1 MLVNTDIQ
9 LALAQL
15 GIITA
20 IDKQLKEILQYV
32 GGKRMVY
39 NALQVAEM
47 LRYMQEAD
55 EHLLKILRGEI
66 NGELYV
72 VDKGKRLSVERQ
84 DGEKLSNFHRS
95 CEMK

>member
-20 IDKQLKEILQYV
+20 IDKQLKELLQYV
-32 GGKRMVY
+32 GGKKMVY
-39 NALQVAEM
+39 NALQVAEL

-66 NGELYV
+66 NGEIYV
-72 VDKGKRLSVERQ
+72 VEKGKRLSVEEAY
-84 DGEKLSNFHRS
+84 EKYIKH
-95 CEMK
+95 

>member
-32 GGKRMVY
+32 GGKKMVF
-39 NALQVAEM
+39 NALQVAEL

-72 VDKGKRLSVERQ
+72 VEKGKRLSVEEAY
-84 DGEKLSNFHRS
+84 EKHI
-95 CEMK
+95 KH

>member
-47 LRYMQEAD
+47 LRYMREAD

-72 VDKGKRLSVERQ
+72 VEKGKRLSVEEAY
-84 DGEKLSNFHRS
+84 EKYIKH
-95 CEMK
+95 

>member
-72 VDKGKRLSVERQ
+72 VEKGKRLSVEEAY
-84 DGEKLSNFHRS
+84 EKYIKH
-95 CEMK
+95 

>member
-9 LALAQL
+9 LALTQL

-32 GGKRMVY
+32 GGKKMVY
-39 NALQVAEM
+39 NAMQVAEL
-47 LRYMQEAD
+47 LRYMREAD

-72 VDKGKRLSVERQ
+72 VEKGKRLSVEEAY
-84 DGEKLSNFHRS
+84 EKYIKH
-95 CEMK
+95 

>member
-20 IDKQLKEILQYV
+20 IDKQLKELLQYV
-32 GGKRMVY
+32 GGKKMVF

-55 EHLLKILRGEI
+55 EHLLKILRGEVS
-66 NGELYV
+66 GELYV
-72 VDKGKRLSVERQ
+72 VERGKRLSVEEAY
-84 DGEKLSNFHRS
+84 EKYIKH
-95 CEMK
+95 

>member
-39 NALQVAEM
+39 NALQVAEL

-72 VDKGKRLSVERQ
+72 VERGKRLSVEEAY
-84 DGEKLSNFHRS
+84 EKYIKH
-95 CEMK
+95 

>member
-32 GGKRMVY
+32 GGKRMVF

-55 EHLLKILRGEI
+55 EHLLKILRGEVS
-66 NGELYV
+66 GELYV
-72 VDKGKRLSVERQ
+72 MERGKRLSVEEAYERYI
-84 DGEKLSNFHRS
+84 KH
-95 CEMK
+95 

>member
-9 LALAQL
+9 LALTQL

-32 GGKRMVY
+32 GGKRMVF
-39 NALQVAEM
+39 NARQVAEL
-47 LRYMQEAD
+47 LRYMEEAD
-55 EHLLKILRGEI
+55 EHLLKILRGEV

-72 VDKGKRLSVERQ
+72 VEKGKRLSVEEAY
-84 DGEKLSNFHRS
+84 EKYIKH
-95 CEMK
+95 

>member
-20 IDKQLKEILQYV
+20 VDKQLKEILQYV
-32 GGKRMVY
+32 GGKKMVY

-72 VDKGKRLSVERQ
+72 VERGKRLSVEEAY
-84 DGEKLSNFHRS
+84 EKYIKH
-95 CEMK
+95 

>member
-32 GGKRMVY
+32 GGKKMVF
-39 NALQVAEM
+39 NALQVAEL

-55 EHLLKILRGEI
+55 EHLLKILRGEVS
-66 NGELYV
+66 GELYV
-72 VDKGKRLSVERQ
+72 VERGKRLSVEEAY
-84 DGEKLSNFHRS
+84 EKYIKH
-95 CEMK
+95 

>member
-32 GGKRMVY
+32 GGKKMVF

-66 NGELYV
+66 SGELYV
-72 VDKGKRLSVERQ
+72 VEKGKRLSVEEAY
-84 DGEKLSNFHRS
+84 EKYIKH
-95 CEMK
+95 

>member
-20 IDKQLKEILQYV
+20 IDKQLKELLQYV
-32 GGKRMVY
+32 GAKRMVY
-39 NALQVAEM
+39 NALQVAEL

-66 NGELYV
+66 NGEIYV
-72 VDKGKRLSVERQ
+72 VEKGKRLSVEEAY
-84 DGEKLSNFHRS
+84 EKYIKH
-95 CEMK
+95 

>member
-39 NALQVAEM
+39 NALQVVEM

-72 VDKGKRLSVERQ
+72 VEKGKRLSVEEAY
-84 DGEKLSNFHRS
+84 EKYIKH
-95 CEMK
+95 

>member
-72 VDKGKRLSVERQ
+72 VEKGKRLSVAEAY
-84 DGEKLSNFHRS
+84 EKYIKH
-95 CEMK
+95 

>member
-32 GGKRMVY
+32 GGKKMVF
-39 NALQVAEM
+39 NALQVVEL

-72 VDKGKRLSVERQ
+72 VEKGKRLSVEEAY
-84 DGEKLSNFHRS
+84 EKYIKH
-95 CEMK
+95 

>member
-55 EHLLKILRGEI
+55 EHLLKILRGEVS
-66 NGELYV
+66 GELYV
-72 VDKGKRLSVERQ
+72 VDKGKRLSVEEAY
-84 DGEKLSNFHRS
+84 EKYIKH
-95 CEMK
+95 

>member
-39 NALQVAEM
+39 NARQVAEM

-72 VDKGKRLSVERQ
+72 VERGKRLSVEEAY
-84 DGEKLSNFHRS
+84 EKYIKH
-95 CEMK
+95 

>member
-20 IDKQLKEILQYV
+20 IDKQLKELLQYV
-32 GGKRMVY
+32 GGKRMVV
-39 NALQVAEM
+39 NTRQVAEL

-55 EHLLKILRGEI
+55 EHLLKILRGEVS
-66 NGELYV
+66 GELYV
-72 VDKGKRLSVERQ
+72 VERGKRLSVEEAY
-84 DGEKLSNFHRS
+84 EKYIKH
-95 CEMK
+95 

>member
-32 GGKRMVY
+32 GGKRMVS

-47 LRYMQEAD
+47 LRYMREAD

-72 VDKGKRLSVERQ
+72 VEKGKRLSVEEAY
-84 DGEKLSNFHRS
+84 EKYIKH
-95 CEMK
+95 

>member
-32 GGKRMVY
+32 GGKKMVF
-39 NALQVAEM
+39 NARQVAEM

-55 EHLLKILRGEI
+55 EHLLKILRGEVS
-66 NGELYV
+66 GELYV
-72 VDKGKRLSVERQ
+72 VDKGKRLSVEEAYERYI
-84 DGEKLSNFHRS
+84 KH
-95 CEMK
+95 

>member
-9 LALAQL
+9 LALTQL

-20 IDKQLKEILQYV
+20 IDKQLKELLQYV
-32 GGKRMVY
+32 GGKKMVF
-39 NALQVAEM
+39 NALQVAEL

-55 EHLLKILRGEI
+55 EHLLKILRGEV

-72 VDKGKRLSVERQ
+72 VEKGKRLSVEEAY
-84 DGEKLSNFHRS
+84 EKYIKH
-95 CEMK
+95 

>member
-20 IDKQLKEILQYV
+20 IDKQLKEVLQYV

-39 NALQVAEM
+39 NALQVAEL

-72 VDKGKRLSVERQ
+72 VEKGKRLSVEEAY
-84 DGEKLSNFHRS
+84 EKYIKH
-95 CEMK
+95 

>member
-32 GGKRMVY
+32 GGKKMVF
-39 NALQVAEM
+39 NALQVAEL

-72 VDKGKRLSVERQ
+72 VERGKRLSVEEAY
-84 DGEKLSNFHRS
+84 EKHI
-95 CEMK
+95 KH

>member
-32 GGKRMVY
+32 GGKKMVF
-39 NALQVAEM
+39 NALQVAEL
-47 LRYMQEAD
+47 LRYIQEAD

-72 VDKGKRLSVERQ
+72 VERGKRLSVEEAY
-84 DGEKLSNFHRS
+84 EKHI
-95 CEMK
+95 KH

>member
-20 IDKQLKEILQYV
+20 IDKQLKELLQYV
-32 GGKRMVY
+32 GGKRMVV
-39 NALQVAEM
+39 NALQVAEL

-55 EHLLKILRGEI
+55 EHLLKILRGEVS
-66 NGELYV
+66 GELYV
-72 VDKGKRLSVERQ
+72 MERGKRLSVGEAYERYI
-84 DGEKLSNFHRS
+84 KH
-95 CEMK
+95 

>member
-20 IDKQLKEILQYV
+20 IDKQLKELLQYV
-32 GGKRMVY
+32 GGKKMVF
-39 NALQVAEM
+39 NALQVAEL

-72 VDKGKRLSVERQ
+72 VEKGKRLSVEEAY
-84 DGEKLSNFHRS
+84 EKYIKH
-95 CEMK
+95 

>member
-20 IDKQLKEILQYV
+20 IDKQLKELLQYV
-32 GGKRMVY
+32 SGKRMVV
-39 NALQVAEM
+39 NAQQVAEM

-66 NGELYV
+66 SGEIYV
-72 VDKGKRLSVERQ
+72 VEKGKRLSVEEAY
-84 DGEKLSNFHRS
+84 EKYIKH
-95 CEMK
+95 